1 MNRDI
6 VLIVDAE
13 TDEVL
18 GHVDARRPDLA
29 LVEALARMQLGARRR
44 GGRVRL
50 RNVSD
55 ELRGLLEL
63 VGLADVL
70 AVEARREPELGEELG
85 VDEVVQP
92 GDPPSDVSITTIAQP
107 RVVAFRRRVVEP
119 ERRAAVGLE

>member
-18 GHVDARRPDLA
+18 GHVDARTPDLA
-29 LVEALARMQLGARRR
+29 LVDALARVQLGARRR
-44 GGRVRL
+44 GARVRL
-50 RNVSD
+50 TNVS
-55 ELRGLLEL
+55 EGLRGLLDV

-70 AVEARREPELGEELG
+70 GVQAKRQPELGEQLW

-92 GDPPSDVSITTIAQP
+92 GDPPV
-107 RVVAFRRRVVEP
+107 
-119 ERRAAVGLE
+119 

>member
-18 GHVDARRPDLA
+18 GHVDARAPDLA
-29 LVEALARMQLGARRR
+29 MVEALARVQLSARRR
-44 GGRVRL
+44 GSQVRL
-50 RNVSD
+50 TNVSAR
-55 ELRGLLEL
+55 LRGLLEL

-70 AVEARREPELGEELG
+70 LIEAQRKPELGEELR

-92 GDPPSDVSITTIAQP
+92 GDPP
-107 RVVAFRRRVVEP
+107 
-119 ERRAAVGLE
+119 L